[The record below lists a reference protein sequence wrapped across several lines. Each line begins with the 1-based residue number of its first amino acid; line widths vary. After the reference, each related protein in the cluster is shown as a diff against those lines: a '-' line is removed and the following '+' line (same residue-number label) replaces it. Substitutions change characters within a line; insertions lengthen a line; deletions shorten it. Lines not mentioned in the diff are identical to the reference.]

1 MDEQGLL
8 SAIEELIATP
18 VVTGFPCSVG
28 EFLKQIND
36 KERTAFNALLENQK
50 FGTIRIYEMLQKN
63 NYTVAKAALYKHRRK
78 QCRCFE

>member
-1 MDEQGLL
+1 
-8 SAIEELIATP
+8 
-18 VVTGFPCSVG
+18 VG

-36 KERTAFNALLENQK
+36 KEKAAFNALLDNQK

>member
-1 MDEQGLL
+1 MSEQGLL

-28 EFLKQIND
+28 EFLKKIDN
-36 KERTAFNALLENQK
+36 KERDAFNALLANQK

-63 NYTVAKAALYKHRRK
+63 NYAVAKAALYNHRK
-78 QCRCFE
+78 NQCRCFQ